1 MEELITSNIS
11 LNDLSDFH
19 TKKFGKKPPQLQL
32 NKVIEEWEEMLNAM
46 TLDEMLKEC
55 CDIILAMAGMFNSY
69 GADIN
74 SYMRDCLIKVMN
86 RQYPDGFKHKN
97 NT

>member
-19 TKKFGKKPPQLQL
+19 TQKFGKKPVQLQL
-32 NKVIEEWEEMLNAM
+32 NKVIEEWGEMLNAM

-55 CDIILAMAGMFNSY
+55 CDIILAMVGMFNSY
-69 GADIN
+69 DADLN
-74 SYMRDCLIKVMN
+74 SYMKECLIKVMN
-86 RQYPDGFKHKN
+86 RQYPDGYKHIN
-97 NT
+97 NS

>member
-19 TKKFGKKPPQLQL
+19 TQKFGKKPPQLQL
-32 NKVIEEWEEMLNAM
+32 NKVIEEWGEMLEAM

-55 CDIILAMAGMFNSY
+55 CDIILAIAGMFNAY
-69 GADIN
+69 DADLN
-74 SYMRDCLIKVMN
+74 AYMKECLIKVMN
-86 RQYPDGFKHKN
+86 RQYPDGYKHVN
-97 NT
+97 NS